1 MYERIDGQVRGT
13 LRQAAIDRFSKPGT
27 VLLHVYYRCGVACIV
42 TCILYMCICTIIV
55 IHVHVYVLLQVNK
68 VHIILYILMLLILDM
83 FMLHYI
89 MCISIYSHLSSSSLH
104 VF

>member
-27 VLLHVYYRCGVACIV
+27 VLLHVYYRCAGTRIV
-42 TCILYMCICTIIV
+42 TCILHMCICTIIV
-55 IHVHVYVLLQVNK
+55 IHVHVYVPLQVNK
-68 VHIILYILMLLILDM
+68 VHIILYMLILLILDM

-89 MCISIYSHLSSSSLH
+89 MCISIYSHLSSSFLH